1 VFLFA
6 FETTINHAHVRRS
19 VDVENQS
26 TSVESNFQVL
36 WNGGSQTFDWSP
48 TRVRSF
54 VGSVPQ
60 KTRVFVVSADS
71 DDDDD
76 YRDDVD
82 DGATIVRANA

>member
-1 VFLFA
+1 
-6 FETTINHAHVRRS
+6 
-19 VDVENQS
+19 
-26 TSVESNFQVL
+26 
-36 WNGGSQTFDWSP
+36 
-48 TRVRSF
+48 
-54 VGSVPQ
+54 VPQ